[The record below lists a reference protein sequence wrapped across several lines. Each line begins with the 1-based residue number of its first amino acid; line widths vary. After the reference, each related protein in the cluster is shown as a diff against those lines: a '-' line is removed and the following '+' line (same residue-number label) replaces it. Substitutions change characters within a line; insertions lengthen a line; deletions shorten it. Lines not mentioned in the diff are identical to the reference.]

1 MSHFKDL
8 GFNESQYENEI
19 SFWEQNYAFIRELI
33 LEIDKDIYN
42 GWGLIWGDKEYIN
55 LGDSDLRSQR
65 IELRFGSSE
74 KMRIIGIST
83 STKDKLVRIVSY
95 DDQTWHHP
103 KIIEVT
109 IDDIVST
116 LRSIIAGFIDRGLND
131 ELRDMP
137 YYKEEIKFSNE
148 PLPSKLIA
156 FYKDK
161 KIDLFTLPPGK
172 CLYLHYPEAT
182 RRDCLYR
189 NWYPDNAKIVWFFHN
204 MIKKGIKFS
213 SCKGKVS

>member
-8 GFNESQYENEI
+8 GINESQYEKEI

-65 IELRFGSSE
+65 IGLRFGSSE

-156 FYKDK
+156 FYEDNE
-161 KIDLFTLPPGK
+161 IDLFTLPPGT
-172 CLYLHYPEAT
+172 CLHIHSPEENWL
-182 RRDCLYR
+182 DCYR

-204 MIKKGIKFS
+204 LIKKRQKFFR
-213 SCKGKVS
+213 CKFR